1 MIIKD
6 NKSGYG
12 KNSSKNSAKSAK
24 SAKRKMFVRNFE
36 YKIPSDPGDGMDSR
50 TAYQYSGK
58 PYRWWWSVVKPVR
71 GRFVV
76 SFVLTGIS
84 MSLATAVSVVLGWFV
99 DDVYGKGDLSKIL
112 PYCMLIVTVPLF
124 RSLVGILYRYLY
136 ENASQ
141 NVLMRLRAGLYHHL
155 QDLDTP
161 YYDKTSVGDI
171 MARMTGDIDMV
182 RHFTSYVLMAI
193 TEQLIIFVSGIIIM
207 FFISWQLTLSAL
219 ALAPAIILI
228 VNRFRIEVRPIWEQ
242 VRTQYSK
249 LNSVVQQNIGGNR
262 VIKAFVRKDHETA
275 KFEAEN
281 DGYRKINLKSAAVW
295 VKYIPALDALSNMLA
310 VPVILVGA
318 ILVVNEKMTLGGMVS
333 FNGILFVI
341 SNPMRMMGGL
351 FNEIQRFATSAE
363 KIIELFMEKPRV
375 SSPDI
380 DDAEQT
386 DPLNSEICGKE
397 SPEGCRPS
405 AGTFDNETAVEF
417 RNVSFRY
424 FADRTTTSKSTSWD
438 TKDEYNTMISE
449 NYALKGITFKAAK
462 GQKIGIVG
470 ATGSGKTTLINLM
483 MRFYDATSGTVLING
498 QDIREYQL
506 DALRNHIGIVMQDLF
521 LFSDTIEGNIAY
533 GRPESPDED
542 VYNSAAIAQADGFIR
557 SMPEGYDTIVGER
570 GVGLSGGQ
578 RQRISLARALCFNP
592 DILILDDTT
601 SAIDMETEFEI
612 QKNLNT
618 YFSGKTV
625 FVIAHRISSVRNAD
639 RIIVLENGEIV
650 ETGTHEELIAQK
662 GIYYDVY
669 LTQTGLAFES
679 GNVGEVT
686 GDGKE

>member
-1 MIIKD
+1 MI
-6 NKSGYG
+6 NKNKRSGYG
-12 KNSSKNSAKSAK
+12 KDSAKGSAK
-24 SAKRKMFVRNFE
+24 PAKRKLFVRNFE
-36 YKIPSDPGDGMDSR
+36 YKIPEDPGDGMDSG
-50 TAYQYSGK
+50 TAYQYAGK
-58 PYRWWWSVVKPVR
+58 PYRWWWAIVKPVR

-112 PYCMLIVTVPLF
+112 PYCILIVSVPLF
-124 RSLVGILYRYLY
+124 RSLVGIFYRYLY

-141 NVLMRLRAGLYHHL
+141 NVLMRLRAGLYYHL

-193 TEQLIIFVSGIIIM
+193 AEQFIVFVSGIIIM

-219 ALAPAIILI
+219 ALAPAIIII
-228 VNRFRIEVRPIWEQ
+228 VNKFRVEVRPIWEQ
-242 VRTQYSK
+242 VRTQYTK

-262 VIKAFVRKDHETA
+262 VVKAFVRKDHETA

-295 VKYIPALDALSNMLA
+295 TKYIPALDALSNMLA

-318 ILVVNEKMTLGGMVS
+318 ILVVKGKMTLGGMVS

-375 SSPDI
+375 SSPRRSSQ
-380 DDAEQT
+380 EQQT
-386 DPLNSEICGKE
+386 DPLNSEA
-397 SPEGCRPS
+397 CRPETPS
-405 AGTFDNETAVEF
+405 VCRTAAAAFDNATAVEF
-417 RNVSFRY
+417 KDVSFRY
-424 FADRTTTSKSTSWD
+424 FADRTTKSQSTQWD
-438 TKDEYNTMISE
+438 TKDEYDTMISG
-449 NYALKGITFKAAK
+449 NYALKGITFKALK

-498 QDIREYQL
+498 KDIRGYQL
-506 DALRNHIGIVMQDLF
+506 DELRDHIGIVMQDLF

-542 VYNSAAIAQADGFIR
+542 VYGSAGIAQADGFIR
-557 SMPEGYDTIVGER
+557 AMPDGYDTIVGER

-639 RIIVLENGEIV
+639 RIIVLEDGEIA

-669 LTQTGLAFES
+669 LTQTGLAFDCS
-679 GNVGEVT
+679 NVEGVT

>member
-1 MIIKD
+1 MNINDSRKD
-6 NKSGYG
+6 SRNGKS
-12 KNSSKNSAKSAK
+12 KDPRRTSK
-24 SAKRKMFVRNFE
+24 KRMFTRKFE
-36 YKIPSDPGDGMDSR
+36 YVIPAEPGEGMDSQ
-50 TAYQYSGK
+50 TAYKYASK
-58 PYRWWWSVVKPVR
+58 PYRWWWELVKPVR
-71 GRFVV
+71 GRFLV
-76 SFVLTGIS
+76 SFLLTGIS
-84 MSLATAVSVVLGWFV
+84 MSLATAVSVILGWFV
-99 DDVYGKGDLSKIL
+99 DDVYGKGDLTKIL
-112 PYCMLIVTVPLF
+112 PYCILIVGVPLF
-124 RSLVGILYRYLY
+124 RSLLGLLYRYLY

-141 NVLMRLRAGLYHHL
+141 NVLMRLRAGLYRHL
-155 QDLDTP
+155 QELDTP

-193 TEQLIIFVSGIIIM
+193 TEQFIIFVSGIIVM

-219 ALAPAIILI
+219 VLAPAIIII
-228 VNRFRIEVRPIWEQ
+228 VNRFRIEVRPIWES

-262 VIKAFVRKDHETA
+262 VVKAFVRKEHETA

-281 DGYRKINLKSAAVW
+281 DGYRKINMKSAAVW
-295 VKYIPALDALSNMLA
+295 TKYIPALDALSNMLA
-310 VPVILVGA
+310 VPVILVGSL
-318 ILVVNEKMTLGGMVS
+318 LVINGKMTLGGMVS

-351 FNEIQRFATSAE
+351 FNEIQRFATSAD
-363 KIIELFMEKPRV
+363 KVIELFMEKPRV
-375 SSPDI
+375 SSPKPEGTPQNQDS
-380 DDAEQT
+380 
-386 DPLNSEICGKE
+386 LNTAICSTE
-397 SPEGCRPS
+397 TPAGCRPATAS
-405 AGTFDNETAVEF
+405 FSNDIAVEF
-417 RNVSFRY
+417 KDVSFRY
-424 FADRTTTSKSTSWD
+424 FANRTTMTQPASWNTRDEFD
-438 TKDEYNTMISE
+438 TMNAS
-449 NYALKGITFKAAK
+449 NYALRGISFKAMK

-483 MRFYDATSGTVLING
+483 IRFYDATAGTVLING
-498 QDIREYQL
+498 RDIREYPL
-506 DALRNHIGIVMQDLF
+506 EELRDHIGIVMQDVF

-533 GRPESPDED
+533 GRPESPDEN
-542 VYNSAAIAQADGFIR
+542 VYDAARTAQADSFIR

-612 QKNLNT
+612 QKNLNI

-625 FVIAHRISSVRNAD
+625 FVVAHRISSVRNAD
-639 RIIVLENGEIV
+639 RIIVLENGRIAEY
-650 ETGTHEELIAQK
+650 GTHEELIAQM

-669 LTQTGLAFES
+669 LTQTGLAYDNGRKE
-679 GNVGEVT
+679 EVT
-686 GDGKE
+686 GDGT